1 MASPRI
7 FAVHLENATLI
18 VTPTG
23 PISNLAGQEVQPEWE
38 KVMAFVLQGECSN
51 VLVDMEKVSFFG
63 SVLLGALNAMWKQ
76 VRKRDG
82 RLALCNLSGLGSE
95 IIHAAK
101 FDTLWEI
108 YATREEGLKA
118 LASPSSGEH

>member
-1 MASPRI
+1 MATSRI
-7 FAVHLENATLI
+7 FATHLDGATLI

-23 PISNLAGQEVQPEWE
+23 PISNLAGQEVEPEWD
-38 KVMAFVLQGECSN
+38 KVMAFVHEGQCRN

-76 VRKRDG
+76 VRKHEG
-82 RLALCNLSGLGSE
+82 RMALCNLSGLGSE

-108 YATREEGLKA
+108 YPTRDEALKA
-118 LASPSSGEH
+118 LGRS

>member
-1 MASPRI
+1 MPSQRI
-7 FAVHLENATLI
+7 FAVHLENAALI
-18 VTPTG
+18 VTPLG

-38 KVMAFVLQGECSN
+38 RVMAFVQQGDCRN

-76 VRKRDG
+76 VRQRDG
-82 RLALCNLSGLGSE
+82 RLALCNLSDLGKE
-95 IIHAAK
+95 IMHAAK

-108 YATREEGLKA
+108 YPTRDEALKA
-118 LASPSSGEH
+118 LAGP

>member
-1 MASPRI
+1 MANPRI

-18 VTPTG
+18 VTPLG

-38 KVMAFVLQGECSN
+38 RVLDFVQQGQCRN
-51 VLVDMEKVSFFG
+51 VLVDMEKVTFFG

-82 RLALCNLSGLGSE
+82 RLAMCNLSSLGSE

-101 FDTLWEI
+101 FDTIWEV
-108 YATREEGLKA
+108 YATRDEALKA
-118 LASPSSGEH
+118 LAGS